1 MHVILHITY
10 SSIDNVFRYLKSWAK
25 ILAPWHLWQFRH
37 ARPWIHCVFSTQ
49 IHLFVYKCLLV
60 VQHNK
65 IGYRNLNYFVALFFL
80 KKNSNTILNYI
91 QVSVCLEPVVN
102 LLLYVSGACH
112 YNYFLYWNFWHEM
125 LIFVKV
131 SFFQKWKALKKEFC
145 NSLFKSE
152 YFFNKNY
159 VRFIAQMFFFYRHIE
174 KQTTDTIKDNKS

>member
-10 SSIDNVFRYLKSWAK
+10 SSIDNVSRYLKSWAK
-25 ILAPWHLWQFRH
+25 ILALWHLWQFRH

-65 IGYRNLNYFVALFFL
+65 IGYRNLNFFL

-152 YFFNKNY
+152 YFFNKNC